1 MIIDLNVQDKVVI
14 VIGGGN
20 EALKRIQSLLKQR
33 CQILLISEKTNP
45 QINRFAKSGKI
56 KIVRKNVQD
65 MKFISKFKPFMII
78 TTTDNKKLNQ
88 NIINAAKKRRIL
100 AYSSDNPENSDFS
113 NPAII
118 DFEKII
124 QIAIFT
130 GGKSPLISKKIKVE
144 TEKILKKIVTKEY
157 LHYIRLQEVVRKMA
171 KERIST
177 AVTRKAYINSIMRDK
192 DVEQLIKDGYLKK
205 AEKRSIEILEN
216 WI

>member
-1 MIIDLNVQDKVVI
+1 MIIDLNIRDRLVI

-100 AYSSDNPENSDFS
+100 AYSSDNPDNSDFS

-130 GGKSPLISKKIKVE
+130 GGKSPLISKKIKIE

-157 LHYIRLQEVVRKMA
+157 LHHIRLQEVVRKMA
-171 KERIST
+171 KERIAT
-177 AVTRKAYINSIMRDK
+177 AVTRKAYINSVMRDK
-192 DVEQLIKDGYLKK
+192 DVDQLIKDGYLKK
-205 AEKRSIEILEN
+205 AEKRSIEILES
-216 WI
+216 WT

>member
-33 CQILLISEKTNP
+33 CQILLISEKTNS

-56 KIVRKNVQD
+56 KIIRKNVQD

-88 NIINAAKKRRIL
+88 DIINAAKKRRIL